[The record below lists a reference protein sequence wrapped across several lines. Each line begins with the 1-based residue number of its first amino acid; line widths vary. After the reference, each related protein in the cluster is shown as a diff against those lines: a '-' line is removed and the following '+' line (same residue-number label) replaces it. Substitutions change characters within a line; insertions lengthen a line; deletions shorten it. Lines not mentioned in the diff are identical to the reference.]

1 MTNIAM
7 IIFSILFGLIFSYKP
22 ILCVVKSQNKK
33 DEFLDYKN
41 QFILSAIVII
51 GCLFRTVCLGSLPA
65 GLNQDEASIGYEA
78 FSLAY
83 FGIDRNGLSFPV
95 HFISWGSGQNAL
107 YAYILIP
114 FIKVFGLSTFS
125 LRLPMALLGCVS
137 IYVFYYL
144 LKILLPNHAILGTF
158 FFVIN
163 PWHIE
168 KSRWALEANIF
179 PDLFLIAFLLF
190 LIAINGKKV
199 YYVLSGV
206 VFGLATYSYGTS
218 YFVLPVFAVAVLG
231 LLLIQKKIKI
241 SDCVAFLGTIFVVSL
256 PMIIFVLLNYSEY
269 DSITFLG
276 ITIPKLYQNRQTT
289 ILNTDGA
296 FLSSLFANIRTIF
309 EILFVQYDGLVWNG
323 MEFFGLTYAITTP
336 FMVFGIIKSIH
347 DKNKVEMP
355 MLVWLASSIAML
367 LFIEANI
374 NRANILFIPM
384 IYFTVRGITSLIDL
398 AKSKQSVK
406 SAKILTVS
414 VLCVLFVCFG
424 FSYFGETHQDAVG
437 YQFFDGAG
445 DAMVYADEN
454 YDTVYVTSS
463 INEPYITYLF
473 FTQISPYEYLETRE
487 VYNPNEAF
495 EYISQINNFT
505 FFDADPEELKSGECY
520 ITFAYSIGEYDL
532 QDYSVESFGN
542 FVIIAKK

>member
-1 MTNIAM
+1 MINIAM
-7 IIFSILFGLIFSYKP
+7 IIFSILFGMIFSYKP
-22 ILCVVKSQNKK
+22 ICCVIKSQNKK
-33 DEFLDYKN
+33 AEFFEHKN
-41 QFILSAIVII
+41 QFILSGITII

-83 FGIDRNGLSFPV
+83 YGIDRNGLSFPV

-114 FIKVFGLSTFS
+114 FIKIFGLTTFS

-144 LKILLPNHAILGTF
+144 LKIILPKYAILGTF
-158 FFVIN
+158 FFAIN

-179 PDLFLIAFLLF
+179 PDLFLIALLLF
-190 LIAINGKKV
+190 MLAINGKKI
-199 YYVLSGV
+199 YYVLSGI

-218 YFVLPVFAVAVLG
+218 YFVLPVFAVAVLAI
-231 LLLIQKKIKI
+231 LLLQKKIKLSESVI
-241 SDCVAFLGTIFVVSL
+241 FLGTIFIVSL

-269 DSITFLG
+269 ESVTFLG
-276 ITIPKLYQNRQTT
+276 VTIPKLYQNRQTS

-296 FLSSLFANIRTIF
+296 FFTSLFANIKTIF
-309 EILFVQYDGLVWNG
+309 EILFVQYDGLAWNG
-323 MEFFGLTYAITTP
+323 MKFFGLTYVITTP
-336 FMVFGIIKSIH
+336 LMIWGVIKSIR
-347 DKNKVEMP
+347 DKNENELP
-355 MLVWLASSIAML
+355 MQMWLASSVAML

-384 IYFTVRGITSLIDL
+384 IYFTIRGVASLLDL
-398 AKSKQSVK
+398 AKRKSTIK
-406 SAKILTVS
+406 SAKVLTA
-414 VLCVLFVCFG
+414 CVMSILFVSFG
-424 FSYFGETHQDAVG
+424 FSYFGETHQTAVS

-445 DAMVYADEN
+445 EAMVYADEN
-454 YDTVYVTSS
+454 YDAVYVTSS

-473 FTQISPYEYLETRE
+473 YMQISPYEYLETRE
-487 VYNPNEAF
+487 VSNPNEAF
-495 EYISQINNFT
+495 EYISQIGNFT
-505 FFDADPEELKSGECY
+505 FWDIAPEDLQSGECY
-520 ITFAYSIGEYDL
+520 ICCVSSTSEYDL
-532 QDYSVESFGN
+532 QDYNVETFEN
-542 FVIIAKK
+542 FVIISKK

>member
-22 ILCVVKSQNKK
+22 IYCVVMSKNKK
-33 DEFLDYKN
+33 VEIGEYKN
-41 QFILSAIVII
+41 QFILSAIII
-51 GCLFRTVCLGSLPA
+51 VGCLFRTVCLGSLPA

-78 FSLAY
+78 FSLACY
-83 FGIDRNGLSFPV
+83 GIDRNGLSFPV

-114 FIKVFGLSTFS
+114 FIKIFGLSTFS
-125 LRLPMALLGCVS
+125 LRLPMAVIGCVS

-144 LKILLPNHAILGTF
+144 LKILLPKHAILGTF
-158 FFVIN
+158 IFAIN

-190 LIAINGKKV
+190 MLAINGKKI
-199 YYVLSGV
+199 YYVLSGI

-218 YFVLPVFAVAVLG
+218 YFVLPVFAVAVLAI
-231 LLLIQKKIKI
+231 LLIQKKIKL
-241 SDCVAFLGTIFVVSL
+241 SDSVIFLGTIFIVSL

-269 DSITFLG
+269 ESITFLG
-276 ITIPKLYQNRQTT
+276 ATIPKLYQNRQTS

-296 FLSSLFANIRTIF
+296 FFSSLVANLKTIF

-323 MEFFGLTYAITTP
+323 MQFFGLTYVITTP
-336 FMVFGIIKSIH
+336 LMIFGVIKSAC
-347 DKNKVEMP
+347 DKNKIEIP
-355 MLVWLASSIAML
+355 MQVWLFSSIAML

-384 IYFTVRGITSLIDL
+384 IYFTIRGITSLLDL
-398 AKSKQSVK
+398 AKTKSTIK
-406 SAKILTVS
+406 SAKILTAS
-414 VLCVLFVCFG
+414 VLCVLFVAFG
-424 FSYFGETHQDAVG
+424 FSYFGETHQNDVG

-445 DAMVYADEN
+445 EAMGYAEEN
-454 YDTVYVTSS
+454 FETVYVTSS

-473 FTQISPYEYLETRE
+473 YTQISPYEYLETRE
-487 VYNPNEAF
+487 VYNPYESF
-495 EYISQINNFT
+495 EYISQIGNFT
-505 FFDADPEELKSGECY
+505 FFDIEPEDLKSGECY
-520 ITFAYSIGEYDL
+520 ICLDYISSEYDL
-532 QDYSVESFGN
+532 QDYNVESFEN
-542 FVIIAKK
+542 FVIISKK